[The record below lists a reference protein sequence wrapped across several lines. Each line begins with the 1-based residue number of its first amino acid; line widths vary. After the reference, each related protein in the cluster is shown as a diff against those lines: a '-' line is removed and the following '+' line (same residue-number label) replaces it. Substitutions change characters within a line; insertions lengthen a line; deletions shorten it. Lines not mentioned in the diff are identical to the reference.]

1 MHKAEDGEL
10 TELKHE
16 AEPGYRTVFF
26 IVIIIAALYLGAIF
40 YFG

>member
-1 MHKAEDGEL
+1 MHTEEGGEL

-26 IVIIIAALYLGAIF
+26 VLIIVAVLYLGAIF

>member
-1 MHKAEDGEL
+1 MHKQESGEL

-16 AEPGYRTVFF
+16 PQPGYRTVFF
-26 IVIIIAALYLGAIF
+26 ISIIIAATYLGAIF

>member
-1 MHKAEDGEL
+1 MHKEEGGEL

-16 AEPGYRTVFF
+16 AEPGYRTAFF
-26 IVIIIAALYLGAIF
+26 VVIIVAAVYLGIIF